1 MKLRRLRKDF
11 QKRYLYNNTELY
23 QKTLKIL
30 FLYSN
35 DNFFKLVINKKK
47 YFNIFKNCYKTR
59 IKNYCVISGRSRGIL
74 KKFKVSRI
82 VFKILANDGLFCGLK
97 KATW

>member
-1 MKLRRLRKDF
+1 MKLQRLKKDS
-11 QKRYLYNNTELY
+11 QKRCLYNNTELY

-35 DNFFKLVINKKK
+35 DNFFKLVINKTK
-47 YFNIFKNCYKTR
+47 YFKIFKNCYKTR
-59 IKNYCVISGRSRGIL
+59 IKNYCIISGRSRGIF

-82 VFKILANDGLFCGLK
+82 VFKSLANDGLFCGLK
-97 KATW
+97 RATW